1 MRDLYATSLRPV
13 KEQYLEIVRIKT
25 SGTWCSYSS
34 FRSAP
39 FALFFI
45 QPSDLAILT
54 GMTQSIFQVCMADR
68 REPDEDRLGSR
79 WAEAWSHPIAG
90 NIRAV
95 SDLLG
100 QMDKEQELRDDL
112 LGLFSGVLD
121 AMRMNRENREKDAG
135 AIFTLVERW
144 LDANAASGSLDNRQ
158 KMALCQAFIRAGLE
172 PPDAIRITSSGTGSE
187 VDMVGL
193 GVPDIE
199 TLMGA
204 MIPEDVTG
212 YMVLREGIG
221 AMPLGASAL
230 FVTQII
236 AQAVP
241 KLVSLG
247 RYFLLDPM
255 ADMRMAAAEGFVNL
269 AQAGAIDAGVL
280 SDLIRLRKWLPD
292 QATKTILDRAIKE
305 ALRRETTGGS
315 IPDAW
320 TVHRLVTSLPDG
332 TGSQSIMASV
342 SRGSRKCIAT
352 LLLKADHG
360 IKDAYAIPCTSAS
373 DQRRSLTELEDA
385 VPMHE
390 VPKTYL
396 SNALATALGEGLVEG
411 LPPAPGFLEVAEML
425 GVGDITPVEH
435 GTVSLL
441 EVADPEAQLAGL
453 SATKRGR
460 LMARSLE
467 WARDHEMSSSWF
479 VTDETL
485 SARLAEAKTERQA
498 EKVVWAHLET
508 QRDFWTALFAR
519 SAAILRSAGSN
530 DWLTFAAV
538 VQVLESGHT
547 LKRIPI
553 FEMIT
558 ALTLDVAEQGRVDVL
573 ATDENLLDDPSTDG
587 DFDPDI
593 EPEATG
599 ELGRLLRKT
608 PLRPDMIDGYLTA
621 VIVAPRFVTPTDW
634 LPPLLAEINFP
645 GGNKLQRVLD
655 IIMLRYGAIQSGLYE
670 GDIAS
675 GIRKRSARNFHDW
688 LFGFAQASAITTA
701 WPKRALSKD
710 DQKILRLIKDG
721 AQGDHNQAAL
731 KPLLPSWLEAMAA
744 KALDG

>member
-1 MRDLYATSLRPV
+1 MKQNIFHACMSDRL
-13 KEQYLEIVRIKT
+13 
-25 SGTWCSYSS
+25 GT
-34 FRSAP
+34 
-39 FALFFI
+39 
-45 QPSDLAILT
+45 
-54 GMTQSIFQVCMADR
+54 
-68 REPDEDRLGSR
+68 DEDGLGSR

-90 NIRAV
+90 SKSAV

-100 QMDKEQELRDDL
+100 QMDKEPELRDDL

-121 AMRMNRENREKDAG
+121 AMRMNRENREKDAT
-135 AIFTLVERW
+135 ANFTLVECW
-144 LDANAASGSLDNRQ
+144 LDAKAASGSLDNRQ

-187 VDMVGL
+187 DDIG
-193 GVPDIE
+193 GRDVPDIE
-199 TLMGA
+199 TLMGE
-204 MIPEDVTG
+204 IVPDDITG
-212 YMVLREGIG
+212 YPAYMVLREGIG
-221 AMPLGASAL
+221 AMPRSASTF
-230 FVTQII
+230 FVTQMV

-255 ADMRMAAAEGFVNL
+255 VEMRGAAAEGFVNL

-280 SDLIRLRKWLPD
+280 SDLIRLRKWIPD

-305 ALRRETTGGS
+305 ALRREITGGS
-315 IPDAW
+315 VPGAW
-320 TVHRLVTSLPDG
+320 MVHRLVTSLPDG

-342 SRGSRKCIAT
+342 SRGSKKCIAT
-352 LLLKADHG
+352 LLLKAGHG

-373 DQRRSLTELEDA
+373 DQRRTLIELEDA

-396 SNALATALGEGLVEG
+396 SNALATALGEGLAEG
-411 LPPAPGFLEVAEML
+411 LPPAPGFLEVADML
-425 GVGDITPVEH
+425 GVGDITPVEQ
-435 GTVSLL
+435 GSVSLL
-441 EVADPEAQLAGL
+441 EIADPEAQLAGL
-453 SATKRGR
+453 SAAKRGR
-460 LMARSLE
+460 LIGRSIE
-467 WARDHEMSSSWF
+467 WARDYEMSSSWF
-479 VTDETL
+479 VTDAIL
-485 SARLAEAKTERQA
+485 SAKLDGAKTERQA
-498 EKVVWAHLET
+498 AKVVWAHLET
-508 QRDFWTALFAR
+508 QRAFWSALFAR
-519 SAAILRSAGSN
+519 SAAILRSAGSE

-538 VQVLESGHT
+538 VQILDSGRA
-547 LKRIPI
+547 LKRIPV

-558 ALTLDVAEQGRVDVL
+558 ALTLDVAEQGGVDVL
-573 ATDENLLDDPSTDG
+573 AADEDFLDDPFTDD

-634 LPPLLAEINFP
+634 LPPLLSEINFP

-655 IIMLRYGAIQSGLYE
+655 IIMLRYGAIQSGLYN
-670 GDIAS
+670 GDIGS
-675 GIRKRSARNFHDW
+675 GIRKRSARKFDDW
-688 LFGFAQASAITTA
+688 LSGFAQACAITAA

-721 AQGDHNQAAL
+721 AQGDHIHDTL
-731 KPLLPSWLEAMAA
+731 KPLLPSWLEVMAA